1 MPDQPTAR
9 DAVARAI
16 HRTIASCETT
26 WEDAC
31 EQFATAVLAALGIP
45 PDATVDDVRA
55 GFAALALLTA
65 GVDRY
70 QTTPVR
76 VVKCEGGYQAYRPV
90 YHGDCGDVCAS
101 PAAAI
106 HALRTRLDANHNP
119 ATPSPE
125 ETRP

>member
-45 PDATVDDVRA
+45 PDTPLPLTLAAMVEFDPAWADEA
-55 GFAALALLTA
+55 DALAA
-65 GVDRY
+65 AE
-70 QTTPVR
+70 
-76 VVKCEGGYQAYRPV
+76 EG
-90 YHGDCGDVCAS
+90 S
-101 PAAAI
+101 
-106 HALRTRLDANHNP
+106 DA
-119 ATPSPE
+119 
-125 ETRP
+125 